1 MSDLRTPQISVPL
14 YWSLPGPRRF
24 LAQLAYTLDVAR
36 PFVVQLDTFDVAG
49 IKQVVRDALH
59 KACHAPERI
68 EFLDVHEGSHLESDI
83 GHHFGRP
90 TLSAVEFANWS
101 ASPRTTIVLTPHS
114 ARARERCREFF
125 EEVVFEQPPTSE
137 HHARLVVVWNGRDD
151 PLSPKSPAEVR
162 FDGALSGDEMH
173 AYVTLRMVGRRGPGS
188 TSLARHLVIEFAGE
202 DAMLAEELMALS
214 HDDLLQLPGSLSKIA
229 PRPAQPLVP
238 TAASVE
244 ECDANALND
253 WLLSGSTSAGAV
265 KARDRL
271 ESRYWRACVRSL
283 LPWLEERRRPVIDLL
298 RVSLEDYLYPTRGV
312 WKKVN
317 PWRQHETRDVAID
330 DLEFNDIVAMT
341 FNRDDPF
348 VPIDLP
354 GRQLVQ
360 GCRSAKAVRDALA
373 HMRAPNL
380 RDIQDMLRTLDN
392 VLSEAPGVA
401 VNP

>member
-1 MSDLRTPQISVPL
+1 M
-14 YWSLPGPRRF
+14 
-24 LAQLAYTLDVAR
+24 
-36 PFVVQLDTFDVAG
+36 
-49 IKQVVRDALH
+49 RDALH
-59 KACHAPERI
+59 KACHDPERI

-90 TLSAVEFANWS
+90 RLSAAEFANWS
-101 ASPRTTIVLTPHS
+101 ALPRTTIVLTPYS

-125 EEVVFEQPPTSE
+125 EEVVLEQLPKSE

-188 TSLARHLVIEFAGE
+188 TSLARHLVIEFAGA

-214 HDDLLQLPGSLSKIA
+214 HDDLLQLPGSLSKLA
-229 PRPAQPLVP
+229 PRPAHSLL
-238 TAASVE
+238 TAPAGGE
-244 ECDANALND
+244 GQDANALKD
-253 WLLSGSTSAGAV
+253 WLLSGSTSVGAA
-265 KARDRL
+265 KARERL

-298 RVSLEDYLYPTRGV
+298 RASLEDYLYPTRGV
-312 WKKVN
+312 WKRVN

-348 VPIDLP
+348 APVDLP
-354 GRQLVQ
+354 SRQLVE
-360 GCRSAKAVRDALA
+360 GCKSAKAVRDALA
-373 HMRAPNL
+373 HMRVPDL
-380 RDIQDMLRTLDN
+380 RSIQDMLRTLHN
-392 VLSEAPGVA
+392 VLPKRRAQGESVGRASDEG
-401 VNP
+401 